1 MWLTKRCLDASG
13 WRQRQ
18 AQVDFARV
26 VSTPELRCL
35 LIFTFSILQLAP
47 AMAVFSLVELLQ
59 ALQARNEGH
68 WPLVGLVALPLGQLL
83 LLALAHC
90 GRRGD
95 KEQLLKSNKRALY
108 SYRVRFAKHLTM
120 SVSPKS
126 SPKRRG
132 HEPESERVA
141 QINSVAS
148 IYTSEASKA
157 TSCIVE
163 ARM

>member
-1 MWLTKRCLDASG
+1 MYQAGGSAKLRQTLHLCLKCD
-13 WRQRQ
+13 
-18 AQVDFARV
+18 V
-26 VSTPELRCL
+26 ELRCL

-68 WPLVGLVALPLGQLL
+68 WPLVGLLALALGQLV

-90 GRRGD
+90 GRRGHQ
-95 KEQLLKSNKRALY
+95 EQLLKSNQRALY

-126 SPKRRG
+126 KRR
-132 HEPESERVA
+132 EPEPERVVH
-141 QINSVAS
+141 INSVAS
-148 IYTSEASKA
+148 IYTSGVSKA
-157 TSCIVE
+157 SSCIVE